1 MQEPMRRFV
10 LGVTGAVGAGKST
23 VCRALLQHGFAV
35 LDVDDVAAEALGE
48 LLPELAQLVPAAVS
62 SLGTPNKAPLF
73 AAMLQDAGLR
83 KELEQRLRPFIVRRI
98 RAWAESL
105 RGPGALDA
113 ALLFESGLDA
123 FCDATLCVECDGAER
138 RRRVQQRTTAS
149 AQHFDALEAAQLPAA
164 EKRRRASAAIS
175 TQGRPAHLE
184 EKLQAV
190 LAAVLRPR

>member
-1 MQEPMRRFV
+1 MRRFV

-23 VCRALLQHGFAV
+23 VCRVLGQRGFAV

-48 LLPELAQLVPAAVS
+48 LLPELAQRVPAAVS
-62 SLGTPNKAPLF
+62 RSGTLNKAPLF

-98 RAWAESL
+98 GTWVESL

-113 ALLFESGLDA
+113 ALLFESGLDE
-123 FCDATLCVECDGAER
+123 FCDATLCVECDRAER
-138 RRRVQQRTTAS
+138 QRRVQQRTTAS

-175 TQGRPAHLE
+175 TQGPQAQLE
-184 EKLQAV
+184 EKL
-190 LAAVLRPR
+190 LAALDTLPRPR

>member
-1 MQEPMRRFV
+1 MPEPGRRFV

-48 LLPELAQLVPAAVS
+48 MLPELARLVPAAVS
-62 SLGTPNKAPLF
+62 DAGTLIKGPLF

-83 KELEQRLRPFIVRRI
+83 KELEERLRPFIVRRI

-123 FCDATLCVECDGAER
+123 FCDATLCVECDRAER
-138 RRRVQQRTTAS
+138 QRRVQQRTTAS
-149 AQHFDALEAAQLPAA
+149 AQHFDALESAQLPAD
-164 EKRRRASAAIS
+164 EKRRRASVSIS
-175 TQGRPAHLE
+175 THGRAAQLE

-190 LAAVLRPR
+190 LAALPPLR